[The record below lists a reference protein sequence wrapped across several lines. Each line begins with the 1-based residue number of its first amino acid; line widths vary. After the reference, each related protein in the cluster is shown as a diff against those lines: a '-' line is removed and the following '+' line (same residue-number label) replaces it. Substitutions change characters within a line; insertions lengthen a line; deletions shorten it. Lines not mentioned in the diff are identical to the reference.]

1 MTCGLIYVRI
11 RKKIEKEVLK
21 MSNSGSR
28 MAINFARRIVV
39 KVGTTTVAYEN
50 GRMNH
55 TNIDRLCRAIADLWN
70 SGKEVILVTSGAIG
84 VGIGCL
90 NLTERPTQTRD
101 KQAIAAVGQ
110 CELMNAYSRSFA
122 EYQYVPGQILLTK
135 DDLTD
140 RLTRSN
146 ITNTIEAMIERHL
159 IPIINENDSVSTTEI
174 MHNGTFG
181 DNDTL
186 SAHVACL
193 INADLLVI
201 LSDIDGLY
209 DDNPRENP
217 KAERISYVED
227 ITDDMLGFSHG
238 AGSKLG
244 TGGMYTKVTAMQRVT
259 SNGINGVIAAGSDPH
274 ILAKILD
281 QEDVGTFFAAR

>member
-1 MTCGLIYVRI
+1 MGNIT
-11 RKKIEKEVLK
+11 EKFD
-21 MSNSGSR
+21 NGGSR
-28 MAINFARRIVV
+28 VAINFAKRIVV
-39 KVGTTTVAYEN
+39 KVGTSSLTYEN
-50 GRMNH
+50 GKMNFG
-55 TNIDRLCRAIADLWN
+55 NIDKLCRAIADLWN
-70 SGKEVILVTSGAIG
+70 SGKEVVLVTSGAIG

-90 NLTERPTQTRD
+90 KLTERPSETRD
-101 KQAIAAVGQ
+101 KQAVAAVGQ
-110 CELMNAYSRSFA
+110 CELMNIYSRSFA
-122 EYQYVPGQILLTK
+122 EYQYNCGQILLTR

-146 ITNTIEAMIERHL
+146 IMNTMEALLERNI
-159 IPIINENDSVSTTEI
+159 IPIINENDSVSTREI
-174 MHNGTFG
+174 IHNGTFG

-193 INADLLVI
+193 INSDLLII

-217 KAERISYVED
+217 NAKRISYVDE
-227 ITDDMLGFSHG
+227 ITDEMLGFSQG

-259 SNGINGVIAAGSDPH
+259 SNGINGVIADSSEPQVLER
-274 ILAKILD
+274 IIS
-281 QEDVGTFFAAR
+281 QEDIGTFFAAK

>member
-1 MTCGLIYVRI
+1 M
-11 RKKIEKEVLK
+11 
-21 MSNSGSR
+21 SGSR

-39 KVGTTTVAYEN
+39 KVGTSSITYAN
-50 GRMNH
+50 GRMNLGS
-55 TNIDRLCRAIADLWN
+55 IDRLCRSIADLCN

-84 VGIGCL
+84 VGVGCL
-90 NLTERPTQTRD
+90 NLLERPTEMRE

-122 EYQYVPGQILLTK
+122 EYQYVCGQILLTK

-140 RLTRSN
+140 KLTRSN
-146 ITNTIEAMIERHL
+146 ITNTIEAMLERHL
-159 IPIINENDSVSTTEI
+159 IPVINENDSVSTTEI

-186 SAHVACL
+186 SASVACL
-193 INADLLVI
+193 VNADLLII

-209 DDNPRENP
+209 DGNPREDANA
-217 KAERISYVED
+217 KRISYVDE
-227 ITDDMLGFSHG
+227 ITDEMLGFSKG

-244 TGGMYTKVTAMQRVT
+244 TGGMYTKVTAMQKVT
-259 SNGINGVIAAGSDPH
+259 SGVIAQSSEP
-274 ILAKILD
+274 LVLEKILNQD
-281 QEDVGTFFAAR
+281 DIGTFFAAQ

>member
-1 MTCGLIYVRI
+1 MGNIT
-11 RKKIEKEVLK
+11 EKFD
-21 MSNSGSR
+21 NGGSR
-28 MAINFARRIVV
+28 VAINFAKRIVV
-39 KVGTTTVAYEN
+39 KVGTSSLTYEN
-50 GRMNH
+50 GKMNFG
-55 TNIDRLCRAIADLWN
+55 NIDKLCRAIADLWN
-70 SGKEVILVTSGAIG
+70 SGKEVVLVTSGAIG

-90 NLTERPTQTRD
+90 KLTERPSETRD
-101 KQAIAAVGQ
+101 KQAVAAVGQ
-110 CELMNAYSRSFA
+110 CELMNIYSRSFA
-122 EYQYVPGQILLTK
+122 EYQYNCGQILLTR

-146 ITNTIEAMIERHL
+146 IMNTMEALLERNI
-159 IPIINENDSVSTTEI
+159 IPIINENDSVSTREI
-174 MHNGTFG
+174 IHNGTFG

-193 INADLLVI
+193 INSDLLII

-217 KAERISYVED
+217 DAKRISYVDE
-227 ITDDMLGFSHG
+227 ITDEMLGFSQG

-259 SNGINGVIAAGSDPH
+259 SNGINGVIADSSEPQVLER
-274 ILAKILD
+274 IIS
-281 QEDVGTFFAAR
+281 QEDIGTFFAAK

>member
-1 MTCGLIYVRI
+1 MGNITEEFNKG
-11 RKKIEKEVLK
+11 
-21 MSNSGSR
+21 GSR
-28 MAINFARRIVV
+28 FAISMAKRVVV
-39 KVGTTTVAYEN
+39 KVGTSSLTYEN
-50 GRMNH
+50 GRMNFG
-55 TNIDRLCRAIADLWN
+55 NIDKLCRAIADLWN
-70 SGKEVILVTSGAIG
+70 SGKEVVLVTSGAIG

-90 NLTERPTQTRD
+90 KLTERPQETRD
-101 KQAIAAVGQ
+101 KQAVAAVGQ
-110 CELMNAYSRSFA
+110 CELMNIYSRSFS
-122 EYQYVPGQILLTK
+122 EYQYNCGQILLTR

-146 ITNTIEAMIERHL
+146 IMNTMEALLERNI
-159 IPIINENDSVSTTEI
+159 IPIINENDSVSTREI

-209 DDNPRENP
+209 DDNPRTNP
-217 KAERISYVED
+217 EAKRISFVED
-227 ITDDMLGFSHG
+227 ITDEMLGFSSG

-259 SNGINGVIAAGSDPH
+259 SNGINGVIADSSEPQ
-274 ILAKILD
+274 ILERIMD
-281 QEDVGTFFAAR
+281 QEDVGTFFNAK

>member
-1 MTCGLIYVRI
+1 
-11 RKKIEKEVLK
+11 
-21 MSNSGSR
+21 MSDTAGSGSR
-28 MAINFARRIVV
+28 SSINFARRIVV
-39 KVGTTTVAYEN
+39 KVGTSTITYEN

-55 TNIDRLCRAIADLWN
+55 GNIDKLCRAISDLMN
-70 SGKEVILVTSGAIG
+70 SGKEVLLVTSGAIG

-90 NLTERPTQTRD
+90 NLPEKPTETRE

-110 CELMNAYSRSFA
+110 CELMNAYTRSFA
-122 EYQYVPGQILLTK
+122 EYSYACGQILLTK
-135 DDLTD
+135 DDLMD

-146 ITNTIEAMIERHL
+146 ITNTIEALLERHI
-159 IPIINENDSVSTTEI
+159 IPVINENDSVSTAEI

-186 SAHVACL
+186 SAQVACL

-209 DDNPRENP
+209 DGNPREDAN
-217 KAERISYVED
+217 ARRISYVEE
-227 ITDDMLGFSHG
+227 ITDEMLGFSSG

-244 TGGMYTKVTAMQRVT
+244 TGGMYTKVTAMQKVT
-259 SNGINGVIAAGSDPH
+259 ANGINGVIAEGSAPQV
-274 ILAKILD
+274 LEKILD
-281 QEDVGTFFAAR
+281 QEDIGTFFAAR

>member
-1 MTCGLIYVRI
+1 MGNITEIYD
-11 RKKIEKEVLK
+11 
-21 MSNSGSR
+21 NGGSR
-28 MAINFARRIVV
+28 VAINFAKRIVV
-39 KVGTTTVAYEN
+39 KVGTSSLTYEN
-50 GRMNH
+50 GKMNFG
-55 TNIDRLCRAIADLWN
+55 NIDKLCRAIADLWN
-70 SGKEVILVTSGAIG
+70 SGKEVVLVTSGAIG

-90 NLTERPTQTRD
+90 KLAERPKETRD
-101 KQAIAAVGQ
+101 KQAVAAVGQ
-110 CELMNAYSRSFA
+110 CELMNIYSRSFA
-122 EYQYVPGQILLTK
+122 EYQYNCGQILLTR

-146 ITNTIEAMIERHL
+146 IMNTMEALLERNI
-159 IPIINENDSVSTTEI
+159 IPIINENDSVSTREI
-174 MHNGTFG
+174 IHNGTFG

-193 INADLLVI
+193 VNADLLII

-217 KAERISYVED
+217 NAKRISYVED
-227 ITDDMLGFSHG
+227 ITDEMLGFSQG

-259 SNGINGVIAAGSDPH
+259 SNGINGVIADSSEPQVLER
-274 ILAKILD
+274 ILAK
-281 QEDVGTFFAAR
+281 EDIGTFFAAK

>member
-1 MTCGLIYVRI
+1 
-11 RKKIEKEVLK
+11 
-21 MSNSGSR
+21 MSNDMTGSR
-28 MAINFARRIVV
+28 AALSMARRIVV
-39 KVGTTTVAYEN
+39 KVGTSTLTYEN
-50 GRMNH
+50 GRINYG
-55 TNIDRLCRAIADLWN
+55 NIDKLCRALADLMN
-70 SGKEVILVTSGAIG
+70 SGKEVLLVTSGAIG

-90 NLTERPTQTRD
+90 NLPERPTETRD

-110 CELMNAYSRSFA
+110 CELMNAYIRSFA
-122 EYQYVPGQILLTK
+122 EYSYVCGQILLTK

-146 ITNTIEAMIERHL
+146 ITNTIEALLERHL
-159 IPIINENDSVSTTEI
+159 IPVINENDSVSTTEI

-209 DDNPRENP
+209 DSNPRENP
-217 KAERISYVED
+217 DAKRISYVEE
-227 ITDDMLGFSHG
+227 ITDEMLGFSKG

-259 SNGINGVIAAGSDPH
+259 SNGINGVIAEGSSPQ
-274 ILAKILD
+274 ILEMILN
-281 QEDVGTFFAAR
+281 QEDIGTFFAAR

>member
-1 MTCGLIYVRI
+1 MGNIT
-11 RKKIEKEVLK
+11 EKFD
-21 MSNSGSR
+21 NGGSR
-28 MAINFARRIVV
+28 VAINFAKRIVV
-39 KVGTTTVAYEN
+39 KVGTSSLTYEN
-50 GRMNH
+50 GKMNFG
-55 TNIDRLCRAIADLWN
+55 NIDKLCRAIADLWN
-70 SGKEVILVTSGAIG
+70 SGKEVVLVTSGAIG

-90 NLTERPTQTRD
+90 KLTERPSETRD
-101 KQAIAAVGQ
+101 KQAVAAVGQ
-110 CELMNAYSRSFA
+110 CELMNIYSRSFA
-122 EYQYVPGQILLTK
+122 EYQYNCGQILLTR

-146 ITNTIEAMIERHL
+146 IMNTMEALLERNI
-159 IPIINENDSVSTTEI
+159 IPIINENDSVSTREI
-174 MHNGTFG
+174 IHNGTFG

-193 INADLLVI
+193 INADLLII

-217 KAERISYVED
+217 DAKRISYVDE
-227 ITDDMLGFSHG
+227 ITDEMLGFSQG

-259 SNGINGVIAAGSDPH
+259 SNGINGVIADSSEPQVLER
-274 ILAKILD
+274 IIS
-281 QEDVGTFFAAR
+281 QEDIGTFFAAK

>member
-1 MTCGLIYVRI
+1 
-11 RKKIEKEVLK
+11 
-21 MSNSGSR
+21 
-28 MAINFARRIVV
+28 MAVNFARRIVV
-39 KVGTTTVAYEN
+39 KVGTSTITYEN
-50 GRMNH
+50 GRMNLS
-55 TNIDRLCRAIADLWN
+55 NIDRLCRAIADIQN

-90 NLTERPTQTRD
+90 NLPEKPTETRE

-110 CELMNAYSRSFA
+110 CELMNAYTRSFA
-122 EYQYVPGQILLTK
+122 EYSYVCGQILLTR

-140 RLTRSN
+140 KLTRSN
-146 ITNTIEAMIERHL
+146 ITNTIEALLERHI
-159 IPIINENDSVSTTEI
+159 IPVINENDSVSTTEI

-193 INADLLVI
+193 VNADLLII

-209 DDNPRENP
+209 DDNPREHED
-217 KAERISYVED
+217 ARRISYVED
-227 ITDDMLGFSHG
+227 ITDEMLGFSKG

-244 TGGMYTKVTAMQRVT
+244 TGGMYTKVTAMQKVT
-259 SNGINGVIAAGSDPH
+259 SNGINGVIAEGSEPQV
-274 ILAKILD
+274 LSRILD
-281 QEDVGTFFAAR
+281 QDDIGTFFAAK

>member
-1 MTCGLIYVRI
+1 MGNIT
-11 RKKIEKEVLK
+11 EKFDK
-21 MSNSGSR
+21 GGSR
-28 MAINFARRIVV
+28 VAINFAKRVVV
-39 KVGTTTVAYEN
+39 KVGTSSLTYEN
-50 GRMNH
+50 GKMNFG
-55 TNIDRLCRAIADLWN
+55 NIDKLCRAIADLWN
-70 SGKEVILVTSGAIG
+70 SGKEVVLVTSGAIG

-90 NLTERPTQTRD
+90 KLTERPTETRD
-101 KQAIAAVGQ
+101 KQAVAAVGQ
-110 CELMNAYSRSFA
+110 CELMNIYSRSFA
-122 EYQYVPGQILLTK
+122 EYQYNCGQILLTR

-146 ITNTIEAMIERHL
+146 IMNTMEALLERNI
-159 IPIINENDSVSTTEI
+159 IPIINENDSVSTREI
-174 MHNGTFG
+174 IHNGTFG

-193 INADLLVI
+193 INADLLII

-217 KAERISYVED
+217 DAKRISYVDE
-227 ITDDMLGFSHG
+227 ITDEMLGFSQG

-259 SNGINGVIAAGSDPH
+259 SNGINGVIADSSETQVLER
-274 ILAKILD
+274 IMS
-281 QEDVGTFFAAR
+281 QEDIGTFFAAR